1 MKDVFYGRNRSA
13 SPDPDVPNAAD
24 LDGAFDDAFGDSLPE
39 DLAALESNIVASQP
53 NLHSV
58 VSEPLFA
65 PDEDEDELAAL
76 AEAEAVESSRQES
89 RPRPA
94 VVDMGDAPIDIG
106 EEDEW

>member
-13 SPDPDVPNAAD
+13 SPGGDIPDEAD
-24 LDGAFDDAFGDSLPE
+24 LEGDFNELPD

-53 NLHSV
+53 GLKSV

-76 AEAEAVESSRQES
+76 AEAEAEASRAQTQQQ
-89 RPRPA
+89 RPRPT